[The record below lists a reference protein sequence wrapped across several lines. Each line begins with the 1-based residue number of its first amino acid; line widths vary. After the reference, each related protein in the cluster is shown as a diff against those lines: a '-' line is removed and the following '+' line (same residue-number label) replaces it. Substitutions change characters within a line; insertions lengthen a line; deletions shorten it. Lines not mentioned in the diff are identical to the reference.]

1 MSNSQ
6 TLNKN
11 IQLNHITGGTYMQE
25 VTLSLKEY
33 NNLLKDSRDLMLISL
48 ENKHLKRQLS
58 TANEHIDDLN
68 DNVNLYI
75 SLYQSADARADRVT
89 NDWRSISMSNTY
101 NLNQA
106 YLEVLNKLD
115 EGYSFEDLKDTLDS
129 IEEEL
134 NIKVDN
140 TIGLK
145 RSVDLDVETIDK
157 EIKRLQTIK
166 NKK

>member
-1 MSNSQ
+1 
-6 TLNKN
+6 
-11 IQLNHITGGTYMQE
+11 
-25 VTLSLKEY
+25 
-33 NNLLKDSRDLMLISL
+33 
-48 ENKHLKRQLS
+48 
-58 TANEHIDDLN
+58 
-68 DNVNLYI
+68 
-75 SLYQSADARADRVT
+75 
-89 NDWRSISMSNTY
+89 MSNTY
-101 NLNQA
+101 NLTHA

-145 RSVDLDVETIDK
+145 RSVDADVETIDK

-166 NKK
+166 NKSKLIRPFKRLLTRHVRSTSIG

>member
-1 MSNSQ
+1 
-6 TLNKN
+6 
-11 IQLNHITGGTYMQE
+11 
-25 VTLSLKEY
+25 
-33 NNLLKDSRDLMLISL
+33 
-48 ENKHLKRQLS
+48 
-58 TANEHIDDLN
+58 
-68 DNVNLYI
+68 
-75 SLYQSADARADRVT
+75 
-89 NDWRSISMSNTY
+89 MSNTY
-101 NLNQA
+101 NLTQA

-145 RSVDLDVETIDK
+145 RSVDADIETIDK

-166 NKK
+166 KQKSNLSDRLKGYLLDMLDQRQLDKYRTSTNYIYKRSNGPSKEVTDEKLIPKEYWVSQAPKLNSKQLVDDLKAGKDIPGAQLKQTVSLVVK